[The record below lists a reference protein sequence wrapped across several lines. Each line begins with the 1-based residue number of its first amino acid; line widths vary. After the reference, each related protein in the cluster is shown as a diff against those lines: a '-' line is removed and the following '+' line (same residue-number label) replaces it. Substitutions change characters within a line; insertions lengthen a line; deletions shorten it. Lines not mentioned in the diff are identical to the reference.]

1 MSARRRTS
9 PPRLAISA
17 ALALLVSGCLVGPDY
32 RGPPG
37 MAELD
42 SEVFT
47 RAAIATATSDE
58 PVELWWQQLGD
69 PQLDALIARA
79 FDNNRNLAEARANL
93 RASRAVLQGSQQE
106 FLPGGGLNAAYTRQ
120 RFSEEALIFG
130 GQGDDFSIPD
140 QDIYSLGA
148 DTRWEIDLFGRIRRG
163 VEASRARAEAAEAVR
178 DDLLVSVAAEVASAY
193 VALRGAQKRLA
204 VAERNA
210 ANQED
215 SFKLTEVLL
224 RGGRGTRLD
233 VERARAQLANT
244 LATIPPLKAQF
255 DVQAHRLGVLTG
267 DGPTA
272 LRETLSEPMPIPR
285 MPILI
290 GVGSPADLFRRRPD
304 IRAAEREL
312 AAATADIGIE
322 TADYFPTVSL
332 TGSGGFQSNTTGN
345 LLQGS
350 ALQFTVGP
358 QLIWNLLDLTR
369 IRARVKAAGARA
381 DAAAARYEQTVLL
394 AFEET
399 ENALTL
405 YGNEV
410 LRRKQLGEASE
421 AAREA
426 ARLARLRYDN
436 GVDDFLAVLDAER
449 VALENEDARVVS
461 EIEATLQ
468 EIAIYRALGGGWQS
482 RARDEAAEAT
492 GQD

>member
-1 MSARRRTS
+1 MTAH
-9 PPRLAISA
+9 PALLAARLALVSG
-17 ALALLVSGCLVGPDY
+17 LALLTSACLVGPDY
-32 RGPPG
+32 KGPPK
-37 MAELD
+37 MAELNR
-42 SEVFT
+42 EVFT
-47 RAAIATATSDE
+47 RAAIATATSDQ
-58 PVELWWQQLGD
+58 PVELWWKKLGD

-106 FLPGGGLNAAYTRQ
+106 FLPGGGLNASYTRQ

-140 QDIYSLGA
+140 QDLYAIGA

-163 VEASRARAEAAEAVR
+163 VQAARTRAEAAEAVR
-178 DDLLVSVAAEVASAY
+178 DDLLVSVAAEVATAY

-215 SFKLTEVLL
+215 SFKLTQVLL
-224 RGGRGTRLD
+224 RGGRGTKLD
-233 VERARAQLANT
+233 VERARGQLANT
-244 LATIPPLKAQF
+244 LATIPPLKAEF

-272 LRETLSEPMPIPR
+272 LREELSPSMPIPR
-285 MPILI
+285 MPTLI

-312 AAATADIGIE
+312 AAATADIGIQ

-332 TGSGGFQSNTTGN
+332 VGSGGFQSNTTGN
-345 LLQGS
+345 LLQSS
-350 ALQFTVGP
+350 ALQFTLGP
-358 QLIWNLLDLTR
+358 QLIWNLLDFTR
-369 IRARVKAAGARA
+369 IRARVKEAGARA
-381 DAAAARYEQTVLL
+381 EAAAARYEQTVLL

-405 YGNEV
+405 YGNEL
-410 LRRKQLGEASE
+410 LRREQLGEARD
-421 AAREA
+421 ATREA

-436 GVDDFLAVLDAER
+436 GIDDFLAVLDAER
-449 VALENEDARVVS
+449 VALISEDARVVS
-461 EIEATLQ
+461 EVEATLQ
-468 EIAIYRALGGGWQS
+468 EIAIYRALGGGWQTQ
-482 RARDEAAEAT
+482 AEAEAKS
-492 GQD
+492 Q